1 MEPFYK
7 TVLRTPSEYSCT
19 NVSYKRKLPEMQD
32 KHFLSHFES
41 RGRECFFKKN
51 EARLLNKTVSEI

>member
-1 MEPFYK
+1 MQPFYK
-7 TVLRTPSEYSCT
+7 TVPRALSEYFCT

-41 RGRECFFKKN
+41 RGGECFFKKMK
-51 EARLLNKTVSEI
+51 LGY